1 MYLYGYY
8 LVDLESLLPL
18 YFITFEFAFQFKL
31 TWHCMN
37 KENKEEKD
45 WKEVSDNEL
54 TKSSLSKNNELTNS
68 K

>member
-1 MYLYGYY
+1 
-8 LVDLESLLPL
+8 
-18 YFITFEFAFQFKL
+18 
-31 TWHCMN
+31 MN